1 MIPQTAQQQIL
12 SSARGV
18 EVVYIVEM
26 LLYSDAAG
34 LTIAQRLRFSTVA
47 LTGFTDAEDGVT
59 LDCLTY
65 LSSIPRVPED
75 RMFHF
80 PSQDELVESSLRKA
94 MVFDLVN
101 ALWGT
106 GVRLST
112 FLEGLNVNFARVKMM
127 KLYLPLGTMNAHKR
141 RAIDVSGFESGSERV
156 LFRGEVGT
164 PSYGEEVLSFAA
176 TTRPIESQALILNDS
191 SFLASA
197 LGQRVA
203 QPYGSGVI
211 VRAER
216 LKNPLGALLAQRIN
230 NATVTGL
237 FDVDDDSQLPT
248 SGTYFVSINNEDT
261 VECVGIA
268 ASLRIS
274 IVTRGNNATSHEIGA
289 GIILEGAAATVDPIW
304 VVASFEIA
312 DVVEVKLGTSFDDA
326 VQIQPA
332 DFTVVNPDTVTV
344 PGATTVTISITT
356 SKLQDLFPDD
366 PLGVSLFARLD
377 GRIVP
382 FEIASAYAFDDDA
395 NWNDD
400 PPGVH
405 SSFSPAGGR
414 HYQSVET
421 PYDQNAVNT
430 ETAAGWGTQNCLV
443 TTSTTRIQGSRSV
456 EFRRD
461 AGGLNIYGGDRAV
474 SLPFPNTTSPGPLF
488 ICNVRLDHP
497 GGLGDVVSV
506 AVVIGNSAGVN
517 DIFGFTVDNFSNRTW
532 KTIICERGRQTGTAG
547 GGMVGATITYMQV
560 FVSSGFVGQG
570 FQLDK
575 IQTVDTT
582 DMVAQKNDLA
592 NLDMSSAGPYQAF
605 AKALRPEWIDKLTVT
620 ISDDTLGGT
629 TDPTNFLEIELTGLT
644 SVWDQYRETAT
655 TGGAPTP
662 TAIESIRFE
671 VTLKGTNVYQ
681 EVVSHTGQLWAA
693 GASIDQLG
701 RAVNPGT
708 PYVGGLPGQTI
719 THPADVIR
727 LHLQE
732 NGGIPEAEIDLDGLA
747 DIVASIGS
755 GAAWAFNMSTLGF
768 SFEAILLRL
777 CYEAGVNV
785 ITAEEVDRQLFRLLI
800 GNGAVADY
808 GFDAPGQ
815 TIDVTDYRVQQ
826 IHPRSREVLFTDYL
840 MLFRLESALESVDD
854 TSFANVIQASVRRN
868 DIAAFVSTDR
878 FTAAEERYG
887 KRVLQGPI
895 YSLCIADP
903 ATAQE
908 RLGRE
913 VTYRM
918 DERPLLRLNVE
929 SWVGASLELG
939 DIVTVFDR
947 MAALVDGTPLERK
960 MRVLA
965 ISQSDLGT
973 PTTLIEVD

>member
-1 MIPQTAQQQIL
+1 MIPQVAQQQVL

-34 LTIAQRLRFSTVA
+34 LTIAERLRFSTVA
-47 LTGFTDAEDGVT
+47 LAGFTDAEDGVT

-75 RMFHF
+75 TMFHF
-80 PSQDELVESSLRKA
+80 PSEVELTESSLRKA
-94 MVFDLVN
+94 MVFELIN
-101 ALWGT
+101 ATWGT

-112 FLEGLNVNFARVKMM
+112 FFESLNINFARVKMM

-141 RAIDVSGFESGSERV
+141 RAIDVSGFASGSERV

-164 PSYGEEVLSFAA
+164 PSYGEEVLSFSA
-176 TTRPIESQALILNDS
+176 TTRPIESRALVLGDDD
-191 SFLASA
+191 FLPSA
-197 LGQRVA
+197 LGQRVP
-203 QPYGSGVI
+203 QPYGSGV
-211 VRAER
+211 VVDAER
-216 LKNPLGALLAQRIN
+216 LKNPLGALLAQRMN
-230 NATVTGL
+230 NASVTGL
-237 FDVDDDSQLPT
+237 FDVDDDSDLPT

-274 IVTRGNNATSHEIGA
+274 IIARGNNATSHEIGSA
-289 GIILEGAAATVDPIW
+289 IILEGAAATADPIW
-304 VVASFEIA
+304 VAAAFEIA
-312 DVVEVKLGTSFDDA
+312 DVLEVSLGTSFDDA

-344 PGATTVTISITT
+344 PGATTATITITT
-356 SKLQDLFPDD
+356 AKLLDLFPED
-366 PLGVSLFARLD
+366 PLGVSMFVRLD

-382 FEIASAYAFDDDA
+382 FEIESAYDFDDDA

-400 PPGVH
+400 PVGVH
-405 SSFSPAGGR
+405 ASVNAGGR
-414 HYQSVET
+414 HYQEVST

-430 ETAAGWGTQNCLV
+430 ETSIGWGTQNCLV
-443 TTSTTRIQGSRSV
+443 TVSGTRIQGALSV
-456 EFRRD
+456 EARRD
-461 AGGLNIYGGDRAV
+461 VGGLNIYGIDRTV
-474 SLPFPNTTSPGPLF
+474 SLPFPNLTSPGPLF

-506 AVVIGNSAGVN
+506 AVLIGTNAANN
-517 DIFGFTVDNFSNRTW
+517 DVYGFTVGNFSNRTW
-532 KTIICERGRQTGTAG
+532 KTIICERGRRTGVTGAG
-547 GGMVGATITYMQV
+547 MTGATITYIKV
-560 FVSSGFVGQG
+560 FVSSGFPGQG

-582 DMVAQKNDLA
+582 DMIAQKNDLA
-592 NLDMSSAGPYQAF
+592 DIDMASAGNLYEVF
-605 AKALRPEWIDKLTVT
+605 LKALRPEWIDTLTLS
-620 ISDDTLGGT
+620 ISADTLSGT
-629 TDPTNFLEIELTGLT
+629 TAPTNFHEIELTGLT
-644 SVWDQYRETAT
+644 SVWEQNRETAT
-655 TGGAPTP
+655 TGGSPTV

-671 VTLKGTNVYQ
+671 VTLRGTNVYQ
-681 EVVSHTGQLWAA
+681 QVVSHTGQLWAA
-693 GASIDQLG
+693 GASIDSLG
-701 RAVNPGT
+701 KAVNPGT
-708 PYVGGLPGQTI
+708 PYVGGLPGETI

-732 NGGIPEAEIDLDGLA
+732 NGGIPEADIDLDGLA

-785 ITAEEVDRQLFRLLI
+785 ILAEEVDRQIFRLLI
-800 GNGAVADY
+800 GNGSVADY
-808 GFDAPGQ
+808 GFDAAGQ
-815 TIDVTDYRVQQ
+815 IIDVTDYRVQQ
-826 IHPRSREVLFTDYL
+826 IHPRDRSVLFTDYL
-840 MLFRLESALESVDD
+840 MLFALESALASVDD
-854 TSFANVIQASVRRN
+854 TSFLNVIQASVRRN
-868 DIAAFVSTDR
+868 DISAFVPTDR

-887 KRVLQGPI
+887 KRILQGPI
-895 YSLCIADP
+895 YSFCIADP
-903 ATAQE
+903 DTAQE

-929 SWVGASLELG
+929 SWVGATIELG
-939 DIVTVFDR
+939 DIVTVQDR
-947 MAALVDGTPLERK
+947 MAAEVDGTPRERK